1 MTASMGAT
9 GGLILAPREP
19 QSRSRDRLALVL
31 LLAALLFGL
40 ALRWRAADHEYI
52 SQWDEAYHAL
62 VAKNLMAHPLEPT
75 LYEDPH
81 HDYDFRDWQSNH
93 VWLHKPPL
101 TLWFMAGSMAVL
113 GDSELAFRFP
123 SILLSTLAILLTFL
137 IARELWGHTGLWVGA
152 MAAWLHAVNPLA
164 IRLVSGTVP
173 TDHVD
178 VITSVMAQLM
188 IYLCLRSRRRRALGG
203 VLLAGAGLGLAYLA
217 KAAAVLVI
225 FPACAIVMSVRDR
238 GIRAR
243 LASAAALLAA
253 AVVVAGPWQIHAA
266 LRWPAEYAWESR
278 YSWRHLFE
286 AIEGHDHAATWYFEI
301 LPPHL
306 GGPGGIVYI
315 VVLGG
320 LLYAAFHACRRRDA
334 DLLALL
340 AWAVVPYA
348 FFSLVRTKLHAYV
361 APATPALLLLAA
373 WSAHRLIASG
383 LAARPRGRLL
393 AAGATALI
401 MLVHLASV
409 TVERVRADYHICP
422 WNALYDAAEFRQVTR
437 GLRQAADPKV
447 IFNVGDDKEIAA
459 MFYAECSA
467 YPEPPSV
474 EQARDLLARGFT
486 IYVFLDDIQTNR
498 EQIQVLHRAGLM
510 DHVRP
515 ILIHTPTEKT
525 SKLPY
530 LN

>member
-1 MTASMGAT
+1 MTAT
-9 GGLILAPREP
+9 GGRVLALREP
-19 QSRSRDRLALVL
+19 QPRSRDRLALVL

-62 VAKNLMAHPLEPT
+62 VAKNLMAHPLVPT
-75 LYEDPH
+75 LYDDPH
-81 HDYDFRDWQSNH
+81 HDHDFRDWQANH

-101 TLWFMAGSMAVL
+101 TLWLMAGSMAVL

-137 IARELWGHTGLWVGA
+137 IARELWGRAGLWVGTLAA
-152 MAAWLHAVNPLA
+152 MLQAVNPLA

-178 VITSVMAQLM
+178 VVTSVMAQLT
-188 IYLCLRSRRRRALGG
+188 IYLCLRSWRRRG
-203 VLLAGAGLGLAYLA
+203 VGRVVLAGAGLGLAYLA

-225 FPACAIVMSVRDR
+225 LPACAILMWVRGR
-238 GIRAR
+238 GIRGIRVQLAR
-243 LASAAALLAA
+243 AATLLAA
-253 AVVVAGPWQIHAA
+253 AVAVAGPWQIYAA

-278 YSWRHLFE
+278 YAWRHLFE
-286 AIEGHDHAATWYFEI
+286 AIESHDHAATWYLEI
-301 LPPHL
+301 LPPHM
-306 GGPGGIVYI
+306 GGPAGIVYVAFI
-315 VVLGG
+315 GG
-320 LLYAAFHACRRRDA
+320 LLYAAFQAWRRRDA

-340 AWAVVPYA
+340 AWALVPYA

-383 LAARPRGRLL
+383 PAVQSWARRLPAAAVGLVMLAH
-393 AAGATALI
+393 
-401 MLVHLASV
+401 LVSV

-422 WNALYDAAEFRQVTR
+422 WNALYDANEFRQVTR
-437 GLRQAADPKV
+437 GLRPAADPKV

-486 IYVFLDDIQTNR
+486 IYVFLDDFQTNR

-510 DHVRP
+510 DRIRP
-515 ILIHTPTEKT
+515 IMIHAPTEKVR
-525 SKLPY
+525 KLPY